1 MTRQFLALAACLFAV
16 TLVAVVNADQA
27 GSRQTPQ
34 ARGPAAV
41 AKRPAPAGTLPPL
54 PRVAFEPVLP
64 MPVIQQVYEFAARHP
79 EVLGYVP
86 CYCGCESL
94 GHKANDECFVKRR
107 AADGRIVEW
116 EPHGMGC
123 AVCLDIGRK
132 AMAMFNQGMTVA
144 QIRAAIEREYGS
156 RYPSHTHTPSPP
168 ATPRHASVHT
178 GGTAT
183 AVRQS

>member
-1 MTRQFLALAACLFAV
+1 LTGRVLALAACLFAV

-27 GSRQTPQ
+27 VNRRQTPQ
-34 ARGPAAV
+34 TQGSV
-41 AKRPAPAGTLPPL
+41 AKRPAPAGALPPL
-54 PRVAFEPVLP
+54 PSVAFEPVMP
-64 MPVIQQVYEFAARHP
+64 MPVVQQVYAFAARHP
-79 EVLGYVP
+79 EILGYVP

-132 AMAMFNQGMTVA
+132 AMTMFNQGMAVA
-144 QIRAAIEREYGS
+144 QIRAAIEREYGA
-156 RYPSHTHTPSPP
+156 RYPSHTPTPTPP
-168 ATPRHASVHT
+168 APRHASMPT
-178 GGTAT
+178 GNTAT
-183 AVRQS
+183 ATRQS